1 MVSKLEEVSRQL
13 RDVVLAQ
20 LTDEAARASLAAMV
34 SLLGE
39 LGPKVRWDDGW
50 KRDSAAELVAA
61 CRSLRDASAVKEWR
75 REIDARLVDVEDCAP
90 AEARDR
96 ALAIAE
102 WILLRAHDSDA
113 PSEAA
118 LAPLRIAL
126 AEDLNRQ

>member
-1 MVSKLEEVSRQL
+1 MIDPAESLEEVSRQL

-20 LTDEAARASLAAMV
+20 LTDEAARASVAAM
-34 SLLGE
+34 
-39 LGPKVRWDDGW
+39 
-50 KRDSAAELVAA
+50 DSAAELVAA
-61 CRSLRDASAVKEWR
+61 CRSLRDASTVKEWR